1 MSLLS
6 LITFI
11 PLVGSL
17 LILAFTKEEQ
27 KGLIRGLAVVA
38 AGVPFLLSI
47 YLYMG
52 FNNATSDAQFLEC
65 FSWIP
70 SFNVQYK
77 LGVDGLSLP
86 MVMLTALLSLIS
98 IVASFGI
105 EKRVKEY
112 FFWFLMLETGM
123 MGVFVSLDFFL
134 FYVFWEVTLV
144 PMYFL
149 IGIWGGPK
157 KEYAAVKFFLYTLAG
172 SVFMLLGVLALYFA
186 SGDAANRT
194 FDMVE
199 LAKRSGLFA
208 GTKFLWV
215 FMALYV
221 GFAVKV
227 PAFPF
232 HTWLPLAHVE
242 APTAVSVILAGVLL
256 KMGTYGLLRVNF
268 LILPEAAK
276 WFMPALIVIA
286 FINIVWGAFCAMSQK
301 DMKRMVAYSSVNHM
315 GYVLLG
321 MAALTG
327 TNAAAGLSGAMF
339 QMVTHG
345 IITGAL
351 FLLVGVI
358 YDQAHTRNI
367 DEFGGLG
374 AKLPVYT
381 GLMTMAAMASLG
393 LPGLAGFIGE
403 FLCFMGAFGQPA
415 YRIWVVLSVIGILVT
430 AAFMLKLLKDVFL
443 GPFNAKWEG
452 HLKDMSLRELVTVVP
467 LMVLALALGLYPRVA
482 LDVMDASVKNLIDKT
497 MGTASAPAVPGPDA
511 AVPAAPPAVPAAPA
525 AAPLPAPAHH

>member
-17 LILAFTKEEQ
+17 LILALTKEEQ
-27 KGLIRGLAVVA
+27 KGLIRGLALA
-38 AGVPFLLSI
+38 ASGLSFLLC
-47 YLYMG
+47 LWLFWG
-52 FNNATSDAQFLEC
+52 FKNGVADVQFVEE

-70 SFNVQYK
+70 AFNVHYK
-77 LGVDGLSLP
+77 MGVDGLSLP
-86 MVMLTALLSLIS
+86 MIVLTGLLSLIG
-98 IVASFGI
+98 VGASFGI

-112 FFWFLMLETGM
+112 FFWFLLLETGM
-123 MGVFVSLDFFL
+123 LGLFCSLDFFL

-149 IGIWGGPK
+149 IGVWGGPK

-172 SVFMLLGVLALYFA
+172 SVFMLLGILALYFA
-186 SGDAANRT
+186 SGEPGART
-194 FDMVE
+194 FDLIE
-199 LAKRSGLFA
+199 LSHRSGLFT
-208 GTKFLWV
+208 GTAFLWV

-268 LILPEAAK
+268 MILPEAAK

-286 FINIVWGAFCAMSQK
+286 FINIVWGAFCAMSQR

-345 IITGAL
+345 VITGSL

-374 AKLPVYT
+374 SKLPVYT
-381 GLMTMAAMASLG
+381 GFMVVASMASLG

-415 YRIWVVLSVIGILVT
+415 YRLWVVLSVLGILVT

-443 GPFNAKWEG
+443 GGFNAKWEG
-452 HLKDMSLRELVTVVP
+452 HLVDMNARELATVIP
-467 LMVLALALGLYPRVA
+467 LALLTVFLGVYPRVV
-482 LDVMDASVKNLIDKT
+482 LDAMDASVKTLIDKT
-497 MGTASAPAVPGPDA
+497 TGAPATPGADASAPAA
-511 AVPAAPPAVPAAPA
+511 AAAPAVPAPAAPVAPA
-525 AAPLPAPAHH
+525 APAHH